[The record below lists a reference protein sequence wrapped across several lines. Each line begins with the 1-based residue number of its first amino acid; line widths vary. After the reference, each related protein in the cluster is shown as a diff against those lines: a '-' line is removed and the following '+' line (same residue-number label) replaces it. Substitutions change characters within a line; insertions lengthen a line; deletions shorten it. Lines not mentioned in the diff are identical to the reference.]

1 MVFESPKM
9 RVPKQ
14 ATEQI
19 GRSRELWSPRPCPR
33 PQCLVMA
40 AVIVARLNGDDGMG
54 RRRGP
59 ILGAVPLAHEVTD
72 AQHGRVED
80 QVAPAALGRPLGAGG
95 VRPQRLTELS
105 IKAIQGRVKMGSER
119 DEVTGAL
126 LDAALWSLDLAL
138 T

>member
-19 GRSRELWSPRPCPR
+19 GWSWVFWNPCPCPR
-33 PQCLVMA
+33 PQYLVMA
-40 AVIVARLNGDDGMG
+40 AVIVARLNGDNGMG
-54 RRRGP
+54 RRCGP

-80 QVAPAALGRPLGAGG
+80 QVAPAALGCPLGAGG
-95 VRPQRLTELS
+95 VGPQSLAELS
-105 IKAIQGRVKMGSER
+105 IKAIQ
-119 DEVTGAL
+119 
-126 LDAALWSLDLAL
+126 
-138 T
+138 